1 MTALWSPSAGQ
12 RPTAAQAAT
21 LVPKTVRRTVDASLT
36 TTTLTSDGTLVIPSL
51 SISVEY
57 EVYLHLLAKAGNATN
72 GGLKFD
78 FTVPT
83 GADITNFAFSSSSPA
98 TSGPTGASGAV
109 TGLTL
114 ATSNSWTVVRGTLI
128 MSTTSGSLQFR
139 WAQNSASGNTT
150 IVSAGSFL
158 KLVQTT

>member
-21 LVPKTVRRTVDASLT
+21 LVPKYARKTVDTSST
-36 TTTLTSDGTLVIPSL
+36 STTLTADGVLVIASL

-57 EVYLHLLAKAGNATN
+57 EVYLHLLAKAGNASN

-83 GADITNFAFSSSSPA
+83 GADISNFAFHSSSPA
-98 TSGPTGASGAV
+98 TSGPTGASGSA

-114 ATSNSWTVVRGTLI
+114 ATSTAWTIVRGTLV
-128 MSTTSGSLQFR
+128 MSTTSGSLTFR
-139 WAQNSASGNTT
+139 WAQNSGSANTT
-150 IVSAGSFL
+150 IVSAGSYL
-158 KLVQTT
+158 KLVQVT